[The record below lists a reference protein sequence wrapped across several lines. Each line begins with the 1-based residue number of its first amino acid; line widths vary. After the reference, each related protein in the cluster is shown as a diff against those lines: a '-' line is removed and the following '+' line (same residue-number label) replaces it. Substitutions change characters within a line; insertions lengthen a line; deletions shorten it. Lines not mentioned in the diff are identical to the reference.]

1 MTMIRKAI
9 IKRMNELKL
18 TTNQL
23 SEILKH
29 KIPRRTI
36 YYFLSG
42 KTDAGTKVASEL
54 MRVLRIELT
63 TKKHKTKG
71 GVK

>member
-1 MTMIRKAI
+1 MIRKAI
-9 IKRMNELKL
+9 KKRMNELKL

-23 SEILKH
+23 SEILKD

-42 KTDAGTKVASEL
+42 VTDARTEVASEI
-54 MRVLRIELT
+54 MKVLGIELIS
-63 TKKHKTKG
+63 KKHKRKG
-71 GVK
+71 GAK

>member
-1 MTMIRKAI
+1 
-9 IKRMNELKL
+9 MNELKL

-42 KTDAGTKVASEL
+42 KTDARTEVASEIMKKL
-54 MRVLRIELT
+54 ELVIV
-63 TKKHKTKG
+63 KRPKRKG